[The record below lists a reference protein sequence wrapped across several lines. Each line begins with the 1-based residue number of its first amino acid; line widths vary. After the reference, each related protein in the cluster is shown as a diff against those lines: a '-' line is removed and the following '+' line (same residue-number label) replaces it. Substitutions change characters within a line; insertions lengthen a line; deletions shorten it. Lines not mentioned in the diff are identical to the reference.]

1 MYRSDNVP
9 SSQADEVLQ
18 YNIFTL
24 IFSWFALANM
34 WLTFSIIIDLLPSQD
49 VNIFGTNT
57 IVGITTS

>member
-49 VNIFGTNT
+49 VNIFGTST